1 MNFSKPPITITLITL
16 LLMMSCG
23 SRSTDFQKSGDT
35 SFSHKSGRQE
45 ELNYIA
51 YYSEIYKADSL
62 FMTKNYDESYKIL
75 DYLLKRY
82 KPVKGWFVNVSRDYL
97 ISKSKVAKVERT
109 DVENYLYEQ
118 AYVLEAI
125 LGDKS
130 VAKLLEEFHIDKI
143 EVEKI
148 VAKNVSKINIPLRN
162 ELGNMTLKDQDIR
175 NTKNYDSIKK
185 IDWQHSQRL
194 KEIIET
200 VGFPNE
206 KIVGGYNLQGKPHSE
221 IFLPQI
227 FNHMAYNGD
236 YDYFKK
242 KLPELIRNGTCDPFN
257 YAMLEDRRNEINNR
271 PIEYHVII
279 PITENSDKK
288 KINANRKA
296 IGLPSVEF
304 EEFKKKIM
312 SN

>member
-1 MNFSKPPITITLITL
+1 MNFFKSSITITLLFL
-16 LLMMSCG
+16 LVIISCI
-23 SRSTDFQKSGDT
+23 SRTTDSPQSRDTGFYHKNSG
-35 SFSHKSGRQE
+35 E
-45 ELNYIA
+45 NELNYIS

-62 FMTKNYDESYKIL
+62 FVTKNYDETYRIL
-75 DYLLKRY
+75 DPLLKRY
-82 KPVKGWFVNVSRDYL
+82 KPVKGWFVNISRDYL
-97 ISKSKVAKVERT
+97 ISKSKVVKVERT
-109 DVENYLYEQ
+109 DVENYLNEQ
-118 AYVLEAI
+118 AYSVEAV

-130 VAKLLEEFHIDKI
+130 VAKLLEEFHIDKA

-148 VAKNVSKINIPLRN
+148 VEKNVSKINIPLRN
-162 ELGNMTLKDQDIR
+162 ELGKMTLRDQEVR
-175 NTKNYDSIKK
+175 NTTDYDSIRK
-185 IDWQHSQRL
+185 IDLQHSQRL
-194 KEIIET
+194 REIIET

-206 KIVGGYNLQGKPHSE
+206 KVVGGYSLQGKPHSE
-221 IFLPQI
+221 IFLPLI

-242 KLPELIRNGTCDPFN
+242 KLPELIKNGTCDPFN
-257 YAMLEDRRNEINNR
+257 YAMLEDRRNEINNK
-271 PIEYHVII
+271 PVEYHVII
-279 PITENSDKK
+279 PIEEKSDKK

>member
-1 MNFSKPPITITLITL
+1 MNFSKPSITITLLTL
-16 LLMMSCG
+16 LLMMNCG
-23 SRSTDFQKSGDT
+23 SRSKDSQKSGDK
-35 SFSHKSGRQE
+35 SFSHKSSSQK
-45 ELNYIA
+45 ELNYIP

-62 FMTKNYDESYKIL
+62 FMTKNYEESYKIL

-97 ISKSKVAKVERT
+97 ISKSKVAKVEKT

-118 AYVLEAI
+118 AYNVDAI
-125 LGDKS
+125 FGDKS
-130 VAKLLEEFHIDKI
+130 IAKLLEEFHIDKS

-175 NTKNYDSIKK
+175 NTKNYESIKK

-206 KIVGGYNLQGKPHSE
+206 KIVGGYNLQGEPHSE

-236 YDYFKK
+236 YNYFKK

-257 YAMLEDRRNEINNR
+257 YVMLEDRRNEINNR

-279 PITENSDKK
+279 PIAENSDKK

-296 IGLPSVEF
+296 IGLPSLEF

>member
-1 MNFSKPPITITLITL
+1 
-16 LLMMSCG
+16 MMSCG

-62 FMTKNYDESYKIL
+62 FMTNNYDESYKIL

-109 DVENYLYEQ
+109 DIENYLYEQ

-271 PIEYHVII
+271 PIEYLVII

-288 KINANRKA
+288 KINTNRKA

>member
-1 MNFSKPPITITLITL
+1 MIFFRPPITITLLTL

-23 SRSTDFQKSGDT
+23 SRSTDSQKSGNT
-35 SFSHKSGRQE
+35 GLSHKSGRQE

-62 FMTKNYDESYKIL
+62 FITKNYDESYKIL
-75 DYLLKRY
+75 DSLLKRHQ
-82 KPVKGWFVNVSRDYL
+82 PVKGWFVNVSRDYL
-97 ISKSKVAKVERT
+97 ISKSKVAKVEKT
-109 DVENYLYEQ
+109 DVENYLHQQ
-118 AYVLEAI
+118 AYNVDAI
-125 LGDKS
+125 FGDKS
-130 VAKLLEEFHIDKI
+130 IAKLLEEFHIDKI

-206 KIVGGYNLQGKPHSE
+206 KIVGGYSLQGKPHSE

>member
-1 MNFSKPPITITLITL
+1 MNILKTSIAVTLLTLIVII
-16 LLMMSCG
+16 SCG
-23 SRSTDFQKSGDT
+23 SRSTDSQQSTDT
-35 SFSHKSGRQE
+35 EFHHKNSRQN
-45 ELNYIA
+45 ELNYIS

-62 FMTKNYDESYKIL
+62 FVTKNYHETYKIL
-75 DYLLKRY
+75 DRLLKRY

-97 ISKSKVAKVERT
+97 ISKSKVVQVERT
-109 DVENYLYEQ
+109 DVINYLNEQ
-118 AYVLEAI
+118 AYSVEAI
-125 LGDKS
+125 LEDNS
-130 VAKLLEEFHIDKI
+130 VSKLLEQFHIDKS

-162 ELGNMTLKDQDIR
+162 ELGKMTLRDQEVRD
-175 NTKNYDSIKK
+175 TKNYDSIRK
-185 IDWQHSQRL
+185 IDWQHSKRL
-194 KEIIET
+194 REIIET

-206 KIVGGYNLQGKPHSE
+206 KIVGGYSLQGKPHSE
-221 IFLPQI
+221 IFLPLI

-257 YAMLEDRRNEINNR
+257 YAMLEDRRNEINNK

-279 PITENSDKK
+279 PIEEKNDKM

-296 IGLPSVEF
+296 IGLPSIEF
-304 EEFKKKIM
+304 EMFKKKIM

>member
-1 MNFSKPPITITLITL
+1 MNFSKLSITITLLTL

-23 SRSTDFQKSGDT
+23 SRSPDSQKSGDT
-35 SFSHKSGRQE
+35 SYSHKSGHQE
-45 ELNYIA
+45 ELNYIP

-62 FMTKNYDESYKIL
+62 FITKNYDESYKIL

-97 ISKSKVAKVERT
+97 ISKSKVAKVEKT

-118 AYVLEAI
+118 AYNMDAI
-125 LGDKS
+125 FGDKS
-130 VAKLLEEFHIDKI
+130 IVKLLDEFQIDKS

-175 NTKNYDSIKK
+175 NSKNYDSIKK

-236 YDYFKK
+236 YNYFKK

-257 YAMLEDRRNEINNR
+257 YAMMEDRRNEVNNKS
-271 PIEYHVII
+271 IEYYVII
-279 PITENSDKK
+279 PIAENSDKK

-296 IGLPSVEF
+296 IGLPSLEF